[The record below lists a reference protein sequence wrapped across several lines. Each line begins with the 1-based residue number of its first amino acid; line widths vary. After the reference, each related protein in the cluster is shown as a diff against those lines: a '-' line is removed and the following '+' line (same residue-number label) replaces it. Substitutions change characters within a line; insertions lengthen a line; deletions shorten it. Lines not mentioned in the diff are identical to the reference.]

1 MDSMAGKD
9 VQASAQGDGS
19 AFKKNHRIEFINS
32 LFADTYCLFERME
45 GQRLFY
51 FFIVNCAC
59 ALSEA
64 FFVDTVRIEMADMQ
78 VAVENQ
84 KKILQISK
92 DIYKKFHDNNQ
103 EYKRKPLSTKTPPM
117 GKVRNEVIKA
127 NAPEFSALRHGT
139 SKWYQKAKATFWQG
153 LNLVMGLVFF
163 FFVVKNQALPI
174 IRKKFGLYK
183 SVLLEKESV

>member
-64 FFVDTVRIEMADMQ
+64 FFIDTVSIEMADMK

-92 DIYKKFHDNNQ
+92 DIYKKFHDNN
-103 EYKRKPLSTKTPPM
+103 
-117 GKVRNEVIKA
+117 
-127 NAPEFSALRHGT
+127 
-139 SKWYQKAKATFWQG
+139 
-153 LNLVMGLVFF
+153 
-163 FFVVKNQALPI
+163 
-174 IRKKFGLYK
+174 
-183 SVLLEKESV
+183 